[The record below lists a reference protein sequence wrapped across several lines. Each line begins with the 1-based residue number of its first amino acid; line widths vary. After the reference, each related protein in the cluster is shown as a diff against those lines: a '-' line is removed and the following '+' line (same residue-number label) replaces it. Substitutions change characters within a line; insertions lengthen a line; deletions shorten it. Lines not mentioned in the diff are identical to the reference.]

1 MKILQSRRVLISL
14 APLLIAAACSSK
26 SDGETRGGGGSREG
40 SGQARSVEFPV
51 EVEKVTAR
59 PVEYTVSAVGS
70 VEAFE
75 RVEVTSRVPGGVEKV
90 HFAEGSLVNPGTVL
104 VEIEPERYR
113 LAVRSG
119 RAAVEKQQAAK
130 AEAEA
135 GLARR
140 VAVNEKN
147 PALVKEED
155 LDTWRTRV
163 RTAAAEVA
171 QARSALDLAELNL
184 REAYVRAPV
193 PGLIQTR
200 NVQTGQ
206 YVQPGAVLATLV
218 RREPLLLRFQVPE
231 PDAARLRPGMRARFR
246 VGDVAGDYSAGIT
259 HVAASA
265 DQASRMVAVTARVD
279 DPKRDA
285 LRPGAFAQVTVPIG
299 GAAAAPVVPETAVR
313 PSEKGFLG
321 YVVEANVAR
330 ERILTLGMRTADG
343 RVEVRSGVRPGEL
356 LVVRGAE
363 ALRDGAAVRVST
375 PPAAPSG
382 RGTSPAGPGGG

>member
-1 MKILQSRRVLISL
+1 MRSRRVLVL
-14 APLLIAAACSSK
+14 LPLLLAAACSSE
-26 SDGETRGGGGSREG
+26 SDGETRAGGGS
-40 SGQARSVEFPV
+40 GQRRSVAFPV
-51 EVEKVTAR
+51 EVEKVIAR
-59 PVEYTVSAVGS
+59 PVEYTVTAVGS

-75 RVEVTSRVPGGVEKV
+75 RVEVTSRVPGAVERV
-90 HFAEGSLVNPGTVL
+90 HFAEGSLVDPGTVL

-113 LAVRSG
+113 LAVRSA
-119 RAAVEKQQAAK
+119 RAAVEKQQAAH
-130 AEAEA
+130 AEGQA

-147 PALVKEED
+147 PDLVKEED

-171 QARSALDLAELNL
+171 QAKSALDLAELNL

-231 PDAARLRPGMRARFR
+231 PEAARLKTGMRARFR
-246 VGDVAGDYSAGIT
+246 VGEAGGAYTSTIT

-265 DQASRMVAVTARVD
+265 DQASRMVGVTARVD
-279 DPKRDA
+279 DPKREN
-285 LRPGAFAQVTVPIG
+285 LRPGAFAQVTVPVG
-299 GAAAAPVVPETAVR
+299 GASAAPVIPETSVR

-321 YVVEANVAR
+321 FVVEAGVAR
-330 ERILTLGMRTADG
+330 ERVLTLGLRTADG
-343 RVEVRSGVRPGEL
+343 RVEVRSGIRPGEM

-363 ALRDGAAVRVST
+363 ALRDGAAVKVS
-375 PPAAPSG
+375 AAPSG
-382 RGTSPAGPGGG
+382 APPASASPPAGSGS